1 MEAGDTPT
9 LVNVDKKCGR
19 GYIGTVEVDCNATG
33 PVTKEERH
41 AATKIMDR
49 IMEHTPKEHGQRV
62 AYLQSNSGGKP
73 KRFVSAAQSETENP
87 SDRSKRRKNQS
98 IMAAV
103 VMVAFLSNCLVQ
115 PERIT
120 INQTLLDFASS
131 RDAIAAGVQSKQR
144 SKLEK
149 MTLITWRTR

>member
-9 LVNVDKKCGR
+9 LVNKKR

-49 IMEHTPKEHGQRV
+49 IMEHTPKEHGQKV
-62 AYLQSNSGGKP
+62 AYLQSNSGSKP
-73 KRFVSAAQSETENP
+73 KRFVRAAQSETENP

-98 IMAAV
+98 IMAPV
-103 VMVAFLSNCLVQ
+103 VMVEFNLNA
-115 PERIT
+115 
-120 INQTLLDFASS
+120 
-131 RDAIAAGVQSKQR
+131 
-144 SKLEK
+144 
-149 MTLITWRTR
+149 

>member
-1 MEAGDTPT
+1 VEAGDTPT
-9 LVNVDKKCGR
+9 LVNKKR

-73 KRFVSAAQSETENP
+73 KRFVSGSTKHSFTEV
-87 SDRSKRRKNQS
+87 SDFKISLS
-98 IMAAV
+98 I
-103 VMVAFLSNCLVQ
+103 
-115 PERIT
+115 
-120 INQTLLDFASS
+120 
-131 RDAIAAGVQSKQR
+131 
-144 SKLEK
+144 
-149 MTLITWRTR
+149 LIIVL